1 MINSK
6 SNEQIEEL
14 DELRAFKE
22 IHKGSVYMNQ
32 GQLYLV
38 TDFDVSSRNAICE
51 SFDGNYYTMPDVRK
65 DARIIKTQKR
75 KDFYRTAASFGDVSV
90 VTTILG
96 HKKLQFHN
104 HDNLGY
110 EGIDS
115 LHKTIDT
122 EGVWI
127 QVPANVM
134 NAFAHLNSTG
144 HLSQFDGLVY
154 AILNAAK
161 AVTMTDQS
169 DIDAL
174 FMADSDNNVSIAL
187 YDLFVGGMGYSE
199 KCYDLID
206 EIIHH
211 AILQVK
217 GCKCKNGC
225 PACVGDYK
233 LDRKWVLWGLENILA
248 ESNPPTSVESKESSE
263 IIQEKKPFSLE
274 TLPVDWDSFREF
286 IADSGETNSAFLSNS
301 VSRIVLGNKRITFI
315 VDHAISAMMINDENN
330 NLQIKNTLRHYV
342 RFPWGWCFPNGDFVL
357 DARVDNDNDPEQ
369 SEKIARHYKHLS
381 QE

>member
-1 MINSK
+1 MGSTEASSLQGK
-6 SNEQIEEL
+6 MSNESPVG
-14 DELRAFKE
+14 RA
-22 IHKGSVYMNQ
+22 
-32 GQLYLV
+32 
-38 TDFDVSSRNAICE
+38 
-51 SFDGNYYTMPDVRK
+51 
-65 DARIIKTQKR
+65 
-75 KDFYRTAASFGDVSV
+75 
-90 VTTILG
+90 ILG

-127 QVPANVM
+127 QVPTNVM

-174 FMADSDNNVSIAL
+174 SMADPDNNVSIAL
-187 YDLFVGGMGYSE
+187 YDFFVGGMGYSE
-199 KCYDLID
+199 KCYDLFD

-211 AILQVK
+211 AIRQVK
-217 GCKCKNGC
+217 GCRCKNGC

-248 ESNPPTSVESKESSE
+248 ESDPPTSVESKESPE

-274 TLPVDWDSFREF
+274 TLADEWDSFRKF

-301 VSRIVLGNKRITFI
+301 VSRIVLGNKQITFI
-315 VDHAISAMMINDENN
+315 VDHAISVMMINDENN
-330 NLQIKNTLRHYV
+330 NMQIKNTLRHYV
-342 RFPWGWCFPNGDFVL
+342 KMPRGWCFPNGDFVL
-357 DARVDNDNDPEQ
+357 DARVENDNDPEQ